1 MNLQDSPTTALV
13 LDDNGGTRRQ
23 IVSDLQQS
31 GLFNHIFEAADGLD
45 GLHKVALTLPDII
58 LCDVEMPRLD
68 GLKFLAA
75 IRSKPETEH
84 IPVLMLTSSLDRG
97 VKLKGLTDGAR
108 DFILIPYDPQELAAR
123 ARLHLNAKRREE
135 ELRKQN
141 QELELLSNKDT
152 LTGTFNRRYLNH
164 ILNVELM
171 RAARTD
177 GLISV
182 LMIDIDHFK
191 QINDTFGHQS
201 GDHVLKRMTAE
212 IADSLRDYDLLFRYG
227 GEEFVV
233 LLPDTSLREARN
245 VAQRLCQKVHSI
257 RFSDALANLRLTVS
271 IGVAEFPGMD
281 IGTAEELL
289 EHADQAL
296 YQAKENGRN
305 QIA

>member
-23 IVSDLQQS
+23 IVSDLEQS
-31 GLFNHIFEAADGLD
+31 GLFNQIFEAADGLD
-45 GLHKVALTLPDII
+45 GLHKVATTLPDII

-123 ARLHLNAKRREE
+123 TRLHLNAKRREE

-177 GLISV
+177 GLISI

-233 LLPDTSLREARN
+233 LLPDTSHREARN

-289 EHADQAL
+289 KHADQAL

>member
-23 IVSDLQQS
+23 IVSDLEQS
-31 GLFNHIFEAADGLD
+31 GLFNQIFEAADGLD

-152 LTGTFNRRYLNH
+152 LTGAFNRRYLNH
-164 ILNVELM
+164 ILTVELL

-177 GLISV
+177 SLVSV

-212 IADSLRDYDLLFRYG
+212 IAACLRDYDLLFRYG

-233 LLPDTSLREARN
+233 LLPDTSLLEARN

-257 RFSDALANLRLTVS
+257 RFSDALVNLHLTVS
-271 IGVAEFPGMD
+271 IGVAEFPGMN

-305 QIA
+305 QVI

>member
-31 GLFNHIFEAADGLD
+31 GLFNQIFEAADGLD

>member
-1 MNLQDSPTTALV
+1 
-13 LDDNGGTRRQ
+13 
-23 IVSDLQQS
+23 
-31 GLFNHIFEAADGLD
+31 
-45 GLHKVALTLPDII
+45 
-58 LCDVEMPRLD
+58 
-68 GLKFLAA
+68 
-75 IRSKPETEH
+75 
-84 IPVLMLTSSLDRG
+84 MLTSSLDRG
-97 VKLKGLTDGAR
+97 VKLKGLTSGAR

-123 ARLHLNAKRREE
+123 AGLHLNAKRREE

-152 LTGTFNRRYLNH
+152 LTGAFNRRYLNH
-164 ILNVELM
+164 ILTVELL

-177 GLISV
+177 SLVSV

-212 IADSLRDYDLLFRYG
+212 IAASLRDYDLLFRYG

-233 LLPDTSLREARN
+233 LLPDTSLREARK
-245 VAQRLCQKVHSI
+245 VAQRLCQKVHLI

-271 IGVAEFPGMD
+271 IGVAEFPGMNT
-281 IGTAEELL
+281 GTAEELL

-305 QIA
+305 QVV

>member
-1 MNLQDSPTTALV
+1 MNLQKTPTTALV
-13 LDDNGGTRRQ
+13 LDDNRGTRRQ
-23 IVSDLQQS
+23 IVSDLEQS
-31 GLFNHIFEAADGLD
+31 GIFSQIYEAGDGLD
-45 GLHKVALTLPDII
+45 GLHKASETLPDII

-84 IPVLMLTSSLDRG
+84 IPVLILTSNADRG

-152 LTGTFNRRYLNH
+152 LTGVFNRRYLNH
-164 ILNVELM
+164 ILNVELL

-201 GDHVLKRMTAE
+201 GDHVLKRMTAA
-212 IADSLRDYDLLFRYG
+212 ITASLRDYDLLFRYG

-233 LLPDTSLREARN
+233 LLPDTSHREAKN
-245 VAQRLCQKVHSI
+245 VAQRLCQKVHAL
-257 RFSDALANLRLTVS
+257 RFSDALVHLRLTVS

-289 EHADQAL
+289 DYADQAL
-296 YQAKENGRN
+296 YRAKENGRN

>member
-1 MNLQDSPTTALV
+1 MKLQDSPTTALV

-23 IVSDLQQS
+23 IVSDLEQS
-31 GLFNHIFEAADGLD
+31 GLFNQIFEAADGLD

-177 GLISV
+177 GLLSV
-182 LMIDIDHFK
+182 LMIDIDYFK

-233 LLPDTSLREARN
+233 LLPDTSHREARN